1 MAQGKASG
9 RPGNGRRADP
19 RYANGTIVR
28 RNDGI
33 RRDRVRGTFTGKR
46 IAAHLRANP
55 GDTWIFDKG
64 SHLYHRTGLSAGTGS
79 RTLSATTHRAAP
91 SYSVRSAV
99 RWCLSIRYAMP
110 AANSKIISSHRPR
123 LLLLVLGAMLLVS
136 VLPLGLYHRQ
146 VLQLSQ
152 EKLTDT
158 ESVQQTEVT
167 RSVGEEV
174 QLFDANLYQQLISGR
189 QILAVTGL
197 LDQVDD
203 PAHAPQ
209 VTRLLENLVASN
221 PNILYLT
228 AVGKGA
234 KGTGAGNIRADQ
246 DPFVGKALQR
256 AFSACLQSVV
266 FRSEPLAL
274 GPDNRPA
281 FVMAIPLHVAGQFNG
296 MLAAVVSLD
305 GILSRLQETSVRGRT
320 VFIVDHNGHVI
331 VHPDTRQV
339 VPGSDL
345 RTSSYIVAQMT
356 LIPKDLRT
364 TETVQHFN
372 TVENGKNAEM
382 IGTYSTIPDLGWAVV
397 AQRSLEKARGD
408 AGVNELN
415 AQALKFVIMVTL
427 AALILGYLFAVGIS
441 TPIRALASS
450 TRAISRGE
458 FHERATIRG
467 AAEISELAQ
476 TFNNMADDI
485 ESFIARLKQA
495 AQENRDLFLG
505 SIRMLAAAIDEK
517 DPYTRGH
524 SDRVAKYAV
533 MLGQQLGLSAE
544 ELDRL
549 RIASLLHDVGKI
561 GVDDRVLKK
570 PGALTPEEF
579 LVMKQHP
586 TKGANI
592 MRPVAQLKDMLPGIE
607 LHHEH
612 VDGRGYPYGLKGEDI
627 PLMARII
634 AVADTLDAMTTNR
647 PYQSALELSDALRHI
662 RKVAGTKFDLRV
674 VDALDSV
681 VQSGQ
686 LRLTNLLVEV
696 PA

>member
-1 MAQGKASG
+1 
-9 RPGNGRRADP
+9 
-19 RYANGTIVR
+19 
-28 RNDGI
+28 
-33 RRDRVRGTFTGKR
+33 
-46 IAAHLRANP
+46 
-55 GDTWIFDKG
+55 
-64 SHLYHRTGLSAGTGS
+64 
-79 RTLSATTHRAAP
+79 
-91 SYSVRSAV
+91 
-99 RWCLSIRYAMP
+99 
-110 AANSKIISSHRPR
+110 
-123 LLLLVLGAMLLVS
+123 MLLVS

-167 RSVGEEV
+167 RSVGEEIE
-174 QLFDANLYQQLISGR
+174 LFDANLYQQLISGR
-189 QILAVTGL
+189 QILALTGL

-203 PAHAPQ
+203 PIHAPQ
-209 VTRLLENLVASN
+209 VTRLLENLVASD
-221 PNILYLT
+221 PNMLYLT
-228 AVGKGA
+228 AVGKGG

-281 FVMAIPLHVAGQFNG
+281 FVMAIPLHVADQFDG

-305 GILSRLQETSVRGRT
+305 SILSRLQETSVRGRT
-320 VFIVDHNGHVI
+320 VFVVDHNGHVV
-331 VHPDTRQV
+331 VHPDTRQF
-339 VPGSDL
+339 VPGADFSA
-345 RTSSYIVAQMT
+345 SSYIVIQVTGA
-356 LIPKDLRT
+356 PKDLRT
-364 TETVQHFN
+364 TETVQRFT

-415 AQALKFVIMVTL
+415 AQALKFVLVVTF

-458 FHERATIRG
+458 FHERATVSG

-524 SDRVAKYAV
+524 SDRVAKYS
-533 MLGQQLGLSAE
+533 MLLGQQMGLSADD
-544 ELDRL
+544 LDRL

-570 PGALTPEEF
+570 PGSLTPEEF
-579 LVMKQHP
+579 EVMKQHP

-612 VDGRGYPYGLKGEDI
+612 VDGRGYPHGLKGEAI
-627 PLMARII
+627 PLMARVI

-647 PYQSALELSDALRHI
+647 PYQSALELEDALKHI
-662 RKVAGTKFDLRV
+662 RKVTGTKFDSRV
-674 VDALDSV
+674 VDALEAV
-681 VQSGQ
+681 VLSGK
-686 LRLTNLLVEV
+686 LRLTNALVEV
-696 PA
+696 RA